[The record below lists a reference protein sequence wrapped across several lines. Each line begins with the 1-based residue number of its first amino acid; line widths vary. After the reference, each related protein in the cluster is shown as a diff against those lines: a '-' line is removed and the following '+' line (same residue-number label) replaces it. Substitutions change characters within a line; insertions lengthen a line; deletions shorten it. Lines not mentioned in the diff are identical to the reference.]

1 MKWKQG
7 WNGLLISGMLGAGGI
22 LMISGGTAAIPRTDY
37 SYAAETAAGTEEGS
51 ATSEPE
57 SETESEQRTENTGV
71 EETDQGLE
79 SNIES
84 ESETMQELSAVEEN
98 RRESE
103 ESTEGQF
110 PETELGETGSFETEA
125 PTTEPEAAE
134 EFKTEVS
141 EAETEES
148 EDNET
153 EAPTTESEA
162 AEEFETEVSEAE
174 TEESEDNETEAPT
187 TESETAEE
195 FKTEVSEAETEE
207 SEDNETEALATESET
222 AEEFETEVSEAEIE
236 ESEDNETEAP
246 ATESEAAEEF
256 ETEVSEAETEES
268 EDNKTEVPA
277 TESEAAE
284 EFETEVSEAETEES
298 EDNETEAPATESEA
312 TEEFETE
319 VSEAEPE
326 ETEETETEI
335 PEETEAETDPPQT
348 EPRQP
353 ETESQPLQVQRGREY
368 EIRGD
373 ENAWFRDDRDR
384 LWVRAG
390 SNVYVQ
396 ALGTMDY
403 GKGGSVSSV
412 QEDGT
417 LMFQLKQMEPNGQ
430 TARVSA
436 LQKENYYV
444 DAEAPAAVI
453 SGSGEEQNGVLYV
466 AQAANLQVAIEPDGK
481 SGLKKAAYC
490 IRSSVGRPGSK
501 AAGQQDIWKE
511 CTDGQQVAISEEG
524 VWKVYVR
531 TEDQVGNLKFSE
543 SAPICVDRTAPE
555 ITISGVSDQ
564 SANSGS
570 LPIQISCED
579 AYYRPGS
586 LKIQIHGSNGGKAP
600 ALKKSEESE
609 QGCLVEYFDFPKE
622 QSYDDTYTLTVEASD
637 LSGNRTQKT
646 AEFSVNRF
654 GSVFDLALDTKK
666 KLKQYYF
673 RHPTDIVFLETNI
686 DYVGASKIFCRE
698 NGEVR
703 QLIRGTDYEVTMTG
717 DASSWKQYQYRIPA
731 SSFQKEGI
739 YELLLSSEDRAN
751 NQSDTGMQGKRVT
764 FALDWTAPEC
774 LITGVKGGELCQTAV
789 QTVCF
794 WPQDNVG
801 VRTLKIYK
809 DSELYYQTDTV
820 NTSELP
826 VKIRL
831 SESEEWQTLQ
841 AKVCDFAG
849 NECWTPEL
857 AVYVNTKGAKT
868 VPYQKQRKSAQE
880 EEEQKQ
886 QSAILASGT
895 IRLHTALQ
903 LSAAG
908 MSGEQYVAKAGQIPD
923 EKKENGQKKG
933 EISAVTKLRQ
943 QERQRRGK
951 LFLVF
956 GGLLFL
962 STALVCILPVRKRKT

>member
-37 SYAAETAAGTEEGS
+37 SYAAETAAGTEEEG
-51 ATSEPE
+51 AVSE
-57 SETESEQRTENTGV
+57 
-71 EETDQGLE
+71 L
-79 SNIES
+79 

-98 RRESE
+98 RRETE
-103 ESTEGQF
+103 ENTEENTEGQWQ
-110 PETELGETGSFETEA
+110 ETALGENGRF
-125 PTTEPEAAE
+125 
-134 EFKTEVS
+134 
-141 EAETEES
+141 
-148 EDNET
+148 
-153 EAPTTESEA
+153 
-162 AEEFETEVSEAE
+162 
-174 TEESEDNETEAPT
+174 
-187 TESETAEE
+187 
-195 FKTEVSEAETEE
+195 
-207 SEDNETEALATESET
+207 
-222 AEEFETEVSEAEIE
+222 
-236 ESEDNETEAP
+236 ETEAP
-246 ATESEAAEEF
+246 ATESEV
-256 ETEVSEAETEES
+256 T
-268 EDNKTEVPA
+268 
-277 TESEAAE
+277 E

-298 EDNETEAPATESEA
+298 EDNETEAPATESETA
-312 TEEFETE
+312 EEFETE
-319 VSEAEPE
+319 VSETETEESEDNETEAPATESEAAEEFETEVSETEVPEETEIPE

-335 PEETEAETDPPQT
+335 SEAESDPPQT

-390 SNVYVQ
+390 SSVYVQ
-396 ALGTMDY
+396 ALGSMDY
-403 GKGGSVSSV
+403 GKGGSVSAV

-417 LMFQLKQMEPNGQ
+417 LMFQLKQMEPDGQ

-453 SGSGEEQNGVLYV
+453 SGNGEEQNGVLYA

-490 IRSSVGRPGSK
+490 IRSSAGRPGSK

-511 CTDGQQVAISEEG
+511 CTDGQQVSISEEG

-673 RHPTDIVFLETNI
+673 RRPTDIVFLETNI

-774 LITGVKGGELCQTAV
+774 LITGVKSGEICQAAA

-826 VKIRL
+826 VKVRL

-857 AVYVNTKGAKT
+857 AVYVNAKGAKT

-886 QSAILASGT
+886 QSVVMAPGT

-908 MSGEQYVAKAGQIPD
+908 MSGEQYVAKAGQILD
-923 EKKENGQKKG
+923 EKKENGQKK
-933 EISAVTKLRQ
+933 EEVSAVTKLWQ

>member
-37 SYAAETAAGTEEGS
+37 SYAAETAAGTEEGG
-51 ATSEPE
+51 ATSELE
-57 SETESEQRTENTGV
+57 SETESEQWTENTGM

-79 SNIES
+79 TNIEN

-103 ESTEGQF
+103 ESTEGQL
-110 PETELGETGSFETEA
+110 PETELGETGPFETEA
-125 PTTEPEAAE
+125 PTIESETAE
-134 EFKTEVS
+134 EFATEVF

-153 EAPTTESEA
+153 EAPATESEA
-162 AEEFETEVSEAE
+162 AEEFA
-174 TEESEDNETEAPT
+174 
-187 TESETAEE
+187 
-195 FKTEVSEAETEE
+195 TEVSEAETEE

-268 EDNKTEVPA
+268 EDNKTE
-277 TESEAAE
+277 
-284 EFETEVSEAETEES
+284 
-298 EDNETEAPATESEA
+298 APATESEA

-319 VSEAEPE
+319 VSESETEETEETETEITE

-335 PEETEAETDPPQT
+335 PEETEETETEIPEAETDPPQT
-348 EPRQP
+348 ETRQP
-353 ETESQPLQVQRGREY
+353 ETESQPLQIQRGREY

-396 ALGTMDY
+396 ALGNMDN

-453 SGSGEEQNGVLYV
+453 SGNGEEQNGVLYA

-490 IRSSVGRPGSK
+490 IRSSVGRLGSK

-511 CTDGQQVAISEEG
+511 CTDGQQVSISEEG

-609 QGCLVEYFDFPKE
+609 QGCLIEYFDFPKE

-774 LITGVKGGELCQTAV
+774 LITGVKGGEICQAAA

-868 VPYQKQRKSAQE
+868 VPYQKQRKSARE

-886 QSAILASGT
+886 QSAILAPGT
-895 IRLHTALQ
+895 ISLHTALQ

-908 MSGEQYVAKAGQIPD
+908 MSGEQCVAKAGQILD

-933 EISAVTKLRQ
+933 EISAVTKLQQ

>member
-37 SYAAETAAGTEEGS
+37 SYAAETAAGTEEGG

-98 RRESE
+98 RKESE
-103 ESTEGQF
+103 ESTEGQLQ
-110 PETELGETGSFETEA
+110 ETELGETGSFETEA

-134 EFKTEVS
+134 EFEAEVS
-141 EAETEES
+141 EVETEES

-174 TEESEDNETEAPT
+174 TEESEDNKTEAPT
-187 TESETAEE
+187 
-195 FKTEVSEAETEE
+195 
-207 SEDNETEALATESET
+207 
-222 AEEFETEVSEAEIE
+222 
-236 ESEDNETEAP
+236 
-246 ATESEAAEEF
+246 
-256 ETEVSEAETEES
+256 
-268 EDNKTEVPA
+268 
-277 TESEAAE
+277 
-284 EFETEVSEAETEES
+284 
-298 EDNETEAPATESEA
+298 TESEA

-319 VSEAEPE
+319 VSESETE

-335 PEETEAETDPPQT
+335 PEETEENETEIPKETETDPPQT

-417 LMFQLKQMEPNGQ
+417 LMFQLKQMETNGQ

-453 SGSGEEQNGVLYV
+453 SGSGEEQNGVLYA

-490 IRSSVGRPGSK
+490 IRSSVGRPSSK

-686 DYVGASKIFCRE
+686 DYVGVSKIFCRE

-717 DASSWKQYQYRIPA
+717 DASS
-731 SSFQKEGI
+731 
-739 YELLLSSEDRAN
+739 
-751 NQSDTGMQGKRVT
+751 
-764 FALDWTAPEC
+764 
-774 LITGVKGGELCQTAV
+774 
-789 QTVCF
+789 
-794 WPQDNVG
+794 
-801 VRTLKIYK
+801 
-809 DSELYYQTDTV
+809 
-820 NTSELP
+820 
-826 VKIRL
+826 
-831 SESEEWQTLQ
+831 
-841 AKVCDFAG
+841 
-849 NECWTPEL
+849 
-857 AVYVNTKGAKT
+857 
-868 VPYQKQRKSAQE
+868 
-880 EEEQKQ
+880 
-886 QSAILASGT
+886 
-895 IRLHTALQ
+895 
-903 LSAAG
+903 
-908 MSGEQYVAKAGQIPD
+908 
-923 EKKENGQKKG
+923 
-933 EISAVTKLRQ
+933 
-943 QERQRRGK
+943 
-951 LFLVF
+951 
-956 GGLLFL
+956 
-962 STALVCILPVRKRKT
+962 

>member
-1 MKWKQG
+1 
-7 WNGLLISGMLGAGGI
+7 MLGAGGI

-37 SYAAETAAGTEEGS
+37 SYAAETAAGTEEEG
-51 ATSEPE
+51 AASE
-57 SETESEQRTENTGV
+57 
-71 EETDQGLE
+71 L
-79 SNIES
+79 

-98 RRESE
+98 RRETE
-103 ESTEGQF
+103 ENTEGQWQ
-110 PETELGETGSFETEA
+110 ETALGENGRF
-125 PTTEPEAAE
+125 
-134 EFKTEVS
+134 
-141 EAETEES
+141 
-148 EDNET
+148 
-153 EAPTTESEA
+153 
-162 AEEFETEVSEAE
+162 
-174 TEESEDNETEAPT
+174 
-187 TESETAEE
+187 
-195 FKTEVSEAETEE
+195 
-207 SEDNETEALATESET
+207 
-222 AEEFETEVSEAEIE
+222 
-236 ESEDNETEAP
+236 ETEAP
-246 ATESEAAEEF
+246 ATESE
-256 ETEVSEAETEES
+256 ET
-268 EDNKTEVPA
+268 
-277 TESEAAE
+277 E

-298 EDNETEAPATESEA
+298 EDNETEAPATE
-312 TEEFETE
+312 TEETEGTETEVLEESEETETE
-319 VSEAEPE
+319 VSEETEETETEIPEETEGTEIEESEETEGTKTEVPE

-335 PEETEAETDPPQT
+335 PEETEETETEVPEETEETETEVPEETEETETEVPEKTEETETEIPEETEETETEVPEETEETETEISEAESDPPQT
-348 EPRQP
+348 ESRQP

-390 SNVYVQ
+390 SSVYVQ
-396 ALGTMDY
+396 ALGSMDY
-403 GKGGSVSSV
+403 GKGGSVSAV

-417 LMFQLKQMEPNGQ
+417 LMFQLKQMEPDGQ

-444 DAEAPAAVI
+444 DAEAPTAVI
-453 SGSGEEQNGVLYV
+453 SGNGEEQNGVLYA

-490 IRSSVGRPGSK
+490 IRSSAGRPGSK
-501 AAGQQDIWKE
+501 TVGQQDIWKE
-511 CTDGQQVAISEEG
+511 CTDGQQVSISEEG

-673 RHPTDIVFLETNI
+673 RRPTDIVFLETNI

-774 LITGVKGGELCQTAV
+774 LITGVKSGEICQAAA

-826 VKIRL
+826 VKVRL

-857 AVYVNTKGAKT
+857 AVYVNAKGAKT

-886 QSAILASGT
+886 QSVVMAPGT

-908 MSGEQYVAKAGQIPD
+908 MSGEQYVAKAGQILD
-923 EKKENGQKKG
+923 EKKENGQKK
-933 EISAVTKLRQ
+933 EEVSAVTKLWQ

>member
-37 SYAAETAAGTEEGS
+37 SYAAETAAGTEEGG

-57 SETESEQRTENTGV
+57 SETESEQWTENTGV
-71 EETDQGLE
+71 EETDRELE

-84 ESETMQELSAVEEN
+84 ESETMQDLSAVEEN

-103 ESTEGQF
+103 ESTEGQLQ
-110 PETELGETGSFETEA
+110 ETELGVNGRFEAEA
-125 PTTEPEAAE
+125 PTTEP
-134 EFKTEVS
+134 
-141 EAETEES
+141 
-148 EDNET
+148 
-153 EAPTTESEA
+153 EA

-207 SEDNETEALATESET
+207 N
-222 AEEFETEVSEAEIE
+222 
-236 ESEDNETEAP
+236 EDNETEAP

-268 EDNKTEVPA
+268 EDNKTE
-277 TESEAAE
+277 
-284 EFETEVSEAETEES
+284 
-298 EDNETEAPATESEA
+298 APTTESEA

-319 VSEAEPE
+319 VSESETE

-335 PEETEAETDPPQT
+335 PEETEETETEIPKETETDPPQT

-453 SGSGEEQNGVLYV
+453 SGSGEEQNGVLYA

-579 AYYRPGS
+579 AYYWPGS

-886 QSAILASGT
+886 QSAILAPGT

>member
-37 SYAAETAAGTEEGS
+37 SYAAETAAGTEEGG

-57 SETESEQRTENTGV
+57 SETESEQWTENTGV
-71 EETDQGLE
+71 EETDRELE

-84 ESETMQELSAVEEN
+84 ESETMQDLSAVEEN

-103 ESTEGQF
+103 ESTEGQLQ
-110 PETELGETGSFETEA
+110 ETELGVNGRFEAEA
-125 PTTEPEAAE
+125 PTTEP
-134 EFKTEVS
+134 
-141 EAETEES
+141 
-148 EDNET
+148 
-153 EAPTTESEA
+153 EA

-207 SEDNETEALATESET
+207 NEDNETEALATESET

-268 EDNKTEVPA
+268 EDNKTE
-277 TESEAAE
+277 
-284 EFETEVSEAETEES
+284 
-298 EDNETEAPATESEA
+298 APTTESEA

-319 VSEAEPE
+319 VSESETE

-335 PEETEAETDPPQT
+335 PEETEETETEIPKETETDPPQT

-390 SNVYVQ
+390 STVYVQ

-453 SGSGEEQNGVLYV
+453 SGSGEEQNGVLYA

-886 QSAILASGT
+886 QSAILAPGT

>member
-37 SYAAETAAGTEEGS
+37 SYAAETAAGTEEGG

-57 SETESEQRTENTGV
+57 SETESEQWTENTGV
-71 EETDQGLE
+71 EETDQELE

-103 ESTEGQF
+103 ESTEGQLQ
-110 PETELGETGSFETEA
+110 ETELGVNGRFEAEA

-134 EFKTEVS
+134 EFETEVS
-141 EAETEES
+141 EAETQES

-174 TEESEDNETEAPT
+174 TEESEDNKTEAPT
-187 TESETAEE
+187 
-195 FKTEVSEAETEE
+195 
-207 SEDNETEALATESET
+207 
-222 AEEFETEVSEAEIE
+222 
-236 ESEDNETEAP
+236 
-246 ATESEAAEEF
+246 
-256 ETEVSEAETEES
+256 
-268 EDNKTEVPA
+268 
-277 TESEAAE
+277 
-284 EFETEVSEAETEES
+284 
-298 EDNETEAPATESEA
+298 TESEA

-319 VSEAEPE
+319 VSESETE

-348 EPRQP
+348 ETRQP

-453 SGSGEEQNGVLYV
+453 SGSGEEQNGVLYA

-731 SSFQKEGI
+731 SSFQKEGV

-886 QSAILASGT
+886 QSAILAPGT

-933 EISAVTKLRQ
+933 EISAVTKLQQ

>member
-37 SYAAETAAGTEEGS
+37 SYAAETAAGTEEEG
-51 ATSEPE
+51 AASE
-57 SETESEQRTENTGV
+57 
-71 EETDQGLE
+71 L
-79 SNIES
+79 

-98 RRESE
+98 RRETE
-103 ESTEGQF
+103 ENTEGQLQ
-110 PETELGETGSFETEA
+110 EIALGENGRF
-125 PTTEPEAAE
+125 
-134 EFKTEVS
+134 
-141 EAETEES
+141 
-148 EDNET
+148 
-153 EAPTTESEA
+153 
-162 AEEFETEVSEAE
+162 
-174 TEESEDNETEAPT
+174 
-187 TESETAEE
+187 
-195 FKTEVSEAETEE
+195 
-207 SEDNETEALATESET
+207 
-222 AEEFETEVSEAEIE
+222 
-236 ESEDNETEAP
+236 ETEAP
-246 ATESEAAEEF
+246 ATESEV
-256 ETEVSEAETEES
+256 T
-268 EDNKTEVPA
+268 
-277 TESEAAE
+277 E

-312 TEEFETE
+312 AEEFETE
-319 VSEAEPE
+319 VSETEVPEETEGTEIEESEETEETETEVSE

-335 PEETEAETDPPQT
+335 PEETEITETEISEAESDPPQT

-390 SNVYVQ
+390 SSVYVQ
-396 ALGTMDY
+396 ALGSMDY
-403 GKGGSVSSV
+403 GKGGSVSAV

-417 LMFQLKQMEPNGQ
+417 LMFQLKQMEPDGQ

-453 SGSGEEQNGVLYV
+453 SGNGEEQNGVLYA

-490 IRSSVGRPGSK
+490 IRSSAGRPGSK

-511 CTDGQQVAISEEG
+511 CTDGQQVSISEEG

-673 RHPTDIVFLETNI
+673 RRPTDIVFLETNI

-774 LITGVKGGELCQTAV
+774 LITGVKSGEICQAAA

-826 VKIRL
+826 VKVRL

-857 AVYVNTKGAKT
+857 AVYVNAKGAKT

-886 QSAILASGT
+886 QSVVMAPGT

-908 MSGEQYVAKAGQIPD
+908 MSGEQYVAKAGQILD
-923 EKKENGQKKG
+923 EKKENGQKK
-933 EISAVTKLRQ
+933 EEVSAVTKLWQ

>member
-1 MKWKQG
+1 
-7 WNGLLISGMLGAGGI
+7 MLGAGGI

-37 SYAAETAAGTEEGS
+37 SYAAETAAGTEEEG
-51 ATSEPE
+51 AASE
-57 SETESEQRTENTGV
+57 
-71 EETDQGLE
+71 L
-79 SNIES
+79 

-98 RRESE
+98 RRETE
-103 ESTEGQF
+103 ENTEENTEGQWQ
-110 PETELGETGSFETEA
+110 ETALGENGRF
-125 PTTEPEAAE
+125 
-134 EFKTEVS
+134 
-141 EAETEES
+141 
-148 EDNET
+148 
-153 EAPTTESEA
+153 
-162 AEEFETEVSEAE
+162 
-174 TEESEDNETEAPT
+174 
-187 TESETAEE
+187 
-195 FKTEVSEAETEE
+195 
-207 SEDNETEALATESET
+207 
-222 AEEFETEVSEAEIE
+222 
-236 ESEDNETEAP
+236 ETEAP
-246 ATESEAAEEF
+246 ATESEV
-256 ETEVSEAETEES
+256 T
-268 EDNKTEVPA
+268 
-277 TESEAAE
+277 E

-298 EDNETEAPATESEA
+298 EDNETEAPATE
-312 TEEFETE
+312 TEETEGTETEVLEESEETETE
-319 VSEAEPE
+319 VSE

-335 PEETEAETDPPQT
+335 PEETEGTEIEESEETEGTKTEVPEETEETEAEIPEETEETETEISEAESDPPQT

-353 ETESQPLQVQRGREY
+353 ETEFQPLQVQRGREY

-390 SNVYVQ
+390 SSVYVQ
-396 ALGTMDY
+396 ALGSMDY
-403 GKGGSVSSV
+403 GKGGSVSAV

-417 LMFQLKQMEPNGQ
+417 LMFQLKQMEPDGQ

-444 DAEAPAAVI
+444 DAEAPTAVI
-453 SGSGEEQNGVLYV
+453 SGNGEEQNGVLYA

-490 IRSSVGRPGSK
+490 IRSSAGRPGSK
-501 AAGQQDIWKE
+501 TVGQQDIWKE
-511 CTDGQQVAISEEG
+511 CTDGQQVSISEEG

-673 RHPTDIVFLETNI
+673 RRPTDIVFLETNI

-774 LITGVKGGELCQTAV
+774 LITGVKSGEICQAAA

-826 VKIRL
+826 VKVRL

-857 AVYVNTKGAKT
+857 AVYVNAKGAKT

-886 QSAILASGT
+886 QSVVLTPGT

-908 MSGEQYVAKAGQIPD
+908 MSGEQYVAKAGQILD
-923 EKKENGQKKG
+923 EKKENGQKK
-933 EISAVTKLRQ
+933 EEVSAVTKLWQ

>member
-37 SYAAETAAGTEEGS
+37 SYAAETAAGTEEGG
-51 ATSEPE
+51 ATSELE
-57 SETESEQRTENTGV
+57 SETESEQWTENTGM

-79 SNIES
+79 TNIEN

-103 ESTEGQF
+103 ESTEGQL
-110 PETELGETGSFETEA
+110 PETELGETGQTGPFETEA
-125 PTTEPEAAE
+125 PTI
-134 EFKTEVS
+134 
-141 EAETEES
+141 
-148 EDNET
+148 
-153 EAPTTESEA
+153 
-162 AEEFETEVSEAE
+162 
-174 TEESEDNETEAPT
+174 
-187 TESETAEE
+187 ESETAEE
-195 FKTEVSEAETEE
+195 FATEVFEAET
-207 SEDNETEALATESET
+207 
-222 AEEFETEVSEAEIE
+222 E

-256 ETEVSEAETEES
+256 ATEVSEAEI
-268 EDNKTEVPA
+268 
-277 TESEAAE
+277 
-284 EFETEVSEAETEES
+284 EES

-319 VSEAEPE
+319 VSEAETEESEDNKTEAPATE
-326 ETEETETEI
+326 SEAAEEFETEVSESETEETEETETEITKETEETETEI

-396 ALGTMDY
+396 ALGTMDN

-453 SGSGEEQNGVLYV
+453 SGNGEEQNGVLYA

-490 IRSSVGRPGSK
+490 IRSSADRPGSK

-511 CTDGQQVAISEEG
+511 CTDGQQVSISEEG

-886 QSAILASGT
+886 QSAILAPGT

-908 MSGEQYVAKAGQIPD
+908 MSGEQYVAKAGQIQD

>member
-37 SYAAETAAGTEEGS
+37 SYAAETAAGTEEGG

-57 SETESEQRTENTGV
+57 SETESEQWTENTGV
-71 EETDQGLE
+71 EETDQELE

-103 ESTEGQF
+103 ESTEGQLQ
-110 PETELGETGSFETEA
+110 ETELGVNGRFEAEA

-134 EFKTEVS
+134 EFETEVS

-174 TEESEDNETEAPT
+174 TEESEDNKTEAPT
-187 TESETAEE
+187 
-195 FKTEVSEAETEE
+195 
-207 SEDNETEALATESET
+207 
-222 AEEFETEVSEAEIE
+222 
-236 ESEDNETEAP
+236 
-246 ATESEAAEEF
+246 
-256 ETEVSEAETEES
+256 
-268 EDNKTEVPA
+268 
-277 TESEAAE
+277 
-284 EFETEVSEAETEES
+284 
-298 EDNETEAPATESEA
+298 TESEA

-319 VSEAEPE
+319 VSESETE

-348 EPRQP
+348 ETRQP

-453 SGSGEEQNGVLYV
+453 SGSGEEQNGVLYA

-731 SSFQKEGI
+731 SSFQKEGV

-886 QSAILASGT
+886 QSAILAPGT

-933 EISAVTKLRQ
+933 EISAVTKLQQ

>member
-37 SYAAETAAGTEEGS
+37 SYAAETAAGTEEGG

-57 SETESEQRTENTGV
+57 SETESEQWTENTGV
-71 EETDQGLE
+71 EETDQELE

-103 ESTEGQF
+103 ESTEGQLQ
-110 PETELGETGSFETEA
+110 ETELGVNGRFEAEA
-125 PTTEPEAAE
+125 PTIEPEAAE
-134 EFKTEVS
+134 EFETEVS

-174 TEESEDNETEAPT
+174 TEESEDNETEVPT
-187 TESETAEE
+187 
-195 FKTEVSEAETEE
+195 
-207 SEDNETEALATESET
+207 TESET

-268 EDNKTEVPA
+268 EDNKTE
-277 TESEAAE
+277 
-284 EFETEVSEAETEES
+284 
-298 EDNETEAPATESEA
+298 APTTESEA

-319 VSEAEPE
+319 VSESETE

-348 EPRQP
+348 ETRQP

-453 SGSGEEQNGVLYV
+453 SGSGEEQNGVLYA

-490 IRSSVGRPGSK
+490 ILSSVGRPGSK

-731 SSFQKEGI
+731 SSFQKEGV

-886 QSAILASGT
+886 QSAILAPGT

-933 EISAVTKLRQ
+933 EISAVTKLQQ

>member
-37 SYAAETAAGTEEGS
+37 SYAAETAAGTEEGG

-57 SETESEQRTENTGV
+57 SETESEQWTENTGV
-71 EETDQGLE
+71 EETDRELE

-84 ESETMQELSAVEEN
+84 ESETMQDLSAVEEN

-103 ESTEGQF
+103 ESTEGQLQ
-110 PETELGETGSFETEA
+110 ETELGVNGRFEAEA
-125 PTTEPEAAE
+125 PTTEP
-134 EFKTEVS
+134 
-141 EAETEES
+141 
-148 EDNET
+148 
-153 EAPTTESEA
+153 EA

-207 SEDNETEALATESET
+207 N
-222 AEEFETEVSEAEIE
+222 
-236 ESEDNETEAP
+236 EDNETEAP

-268 EDNKTEVPA
+268 EDNKTE
-277 TESEAAE
+277 
-284 EFETEVSEAETEES
+284 
-298 EDNETEAPATESEA
+298 APTTESEA

-319 VSEAEPE
+319 VSESETE

-335 PEETEAETDPPQT
+335 PKETETDPPQT

-453 SGSGEEQNGVLYV
+453 SGSGEEQNGVLYA

-511 CTDGQQVAISEEG
+511 CSDGQQVAISEEG

-579 AYYRPGS
+579 AYYWPGS

-886 QSAILASGT
+886 QSAILAPGT

>member
-37 SYAAETAAGTEEGS
+37 SYAAETAAGTEEGG

-57 SETESEQRTENTGV
+57 SETESEKESETGSEQRTENTGV
-71 EETDQGLE
+71 KETDQGLE
-79 SNIES
+79 TNIES

-125 PTTEPEAAE
+125 PTTESEATE
-134 EFKTEVS
+134 EFETEVS

-153 EAPTTESEA
+153 EAPKV
-162 AEEFETEVSEAE
+162 AEETETEIPEVAEKFETEVSEAE

-236 ESEDNETEAP
+236 ESEDNE
-246 ATESEAAEEF
+246 
-256 ETEVSEAETEES
+256 
-268 EDNKTEVPA
+268 TEVPA

-417 LMFQLKQMEPNGQ
+417 LMFQLKQMETNGQ

-453 SGSGEEQNGVLYV
+453 SGSGEEQNGVLYA

-686 DYVGASKIFCRE
+686 DYVGVSKIFCRE

-703 QLIRGTDYEVTMTG
+703 QLIRGADYEVTMTG

-886 QSAILASGT
+886 QSAILAPGT

-951 LFLVF
+951 QFLVF

>member
-37 SYAAETAAGTEEGS
+37 SYAAETAAGTEEEG
-51 ATSEPE
+51 AASE
-57 SETESEQRTENTGV
+57 
-71 EETDQGLE
+71 L
-79 SNIES
+79 

-98 RRESE
+98 RRETE
-103 ESTEGQF
+103 ENTEENTEGQWQ
-110 PETELGETGSFETEA
+110 ETALGENGRF
-125 PTTEPEAAE
+125 
-134 EFKTEVS
+134 
-141 EAETEES
+141 
-148 EDNET
+148 
-153 EAPTTESEA
+153 
-162 AEEFETEVSEAE
+162 
-174 TEESEDNETEAPT
+174 
-187 TESETAEE
+187 
-195 FKTEVSEAETEE
+195 
-207 SEDNETEALATESET
+207 
-222 AEEFETEVSEAEIE
+222 
-236 ESEDNETEAP
+236 ETEAP
-246 ATESEAAEEF
+246 ATESEV
-256 ETEVSEAETEES
+256 T
-268 EDNKTEVPA
+268 
-277 TESEAAE
+277 E

-312 TEEFETE
+312 AEEFETE
-319 VSEAEPE
+319 VSEVETEESEDNETEAPATETEVTEEFETEASEAETEESEDNETEAPATESEAAEEFETEVSETEVPEETEIPEETEETETEVPE

-335 PEETEAETDPPQT
+335 SEAESDPPQT

-390 SNVYVQ
+390 SSVYVQ
-396 ALGTMDY
+396 ALGSMDY
-403 GKGGSVSSV
+403 GKGGSVSAV

-417 LMFQLKQMEPNGQ
+417 LMFQLKQMEPDGQ

-444 DAEAPAAVI
+444 DAEAPTAVI
-453 SGSGEEQNGVLYV
+453 SGNGEEQNGVLYA

-490 IRSSVGRPGSK
+490 IRSSAGRPGSK
-501 AAGQQDIWKE
+501 TVGQQDIWKE
-511 CTDGQQVAISEEG
+511 CTDGQQVSISEEG

-673 RHPTDIVFLETNI
+673 RRPTDIVFLETNI

-774 LITGVKGGELCQTAV
+774 LITGVKSGEICQAAA

-826 VKIRL
+826 VKVRL

-857 AVYVNTKGAKT
+857 AVYVNAKGAKT

-886 QSAILASGT
+886 QSVVMAPGT

-908 MSGEQYVAKAGQIPD
+908 MSGEQYVAKAGQILD
-923 EKKENGQKKG
+923 EKKENGQKK
-933 EISAVTKLRQ
+933 EEVSAVTKLWQ

>member
-37 SYAAETAAGTEEGS
+37 SYAAETAAGTEEGG

-57 SETESEQRTENTGV
+57 SETESEQWTENTGV
-71 EETDQGLE
+71 EETDRELE

-84 ESETMQELSAVEEN
+84 ESETMQDLSAVEEN

-103 ESTEGQF
+103 ESTEGQLQ
-110 PETELGETGSFETEA
+110 ETELGVNGRFETEA

-153 EAPTTESEA
+153 EA
-162 AEEFETEVSEAE
+162 
-174 TEESEDNETEAPT
+174 
-187 TESETAEE
+187 
-195 FKTEVSEAETEE
+195 
-207 SEDNETEALATESET
+207 
-222 AEEFETEVSEAEIE
+222 
-236 ESEDNETEAP
+236 
-246 ATESEAAEEF
+246 
-256 ETEVSEAETEES
+256 
-268 EDNKTEVPA
+268 PA

-453 SGSGEEQNGVLYV
+453 SGSGEEQNGVLYA

-886 QSAILASGT
+886 QSAILAPGT

-923 EKKENGQKKG
+923 EKKENGQKEG

>member
-37 SYAAETAAGTEEGS
+37 SYAAETAAGTEEEGAAS
-51 ATSEPE
+51 K
-57 SETESEQRTENTGV
+57 
-71 EETDQGLE
+71 L
-79 SNIES
+79 

-98 RRESE
+98 RRETE
-103 ESTEGQF
+103 ENTEGQLQ
-110 PETELGETGSFETEA
+110 EIALGENGRFETEA
-125 PTTEPEAAE
+125 PA
-134 EFKTEVS
+134 
-141 EAETEES
+141 
-148 EDNET
+148 
-153 EAPTTESEA
+153 TESEVT
-162 AEEFETEVSEAE
+162 EEFETEVSEAE
-174 TEESEDNETEAPT
+174 TEESEDNETE
-187 TESETAEE
+187 
-195 FKTEVSEAETEE
+195 
-207 SEDNETEALATESET
+207 
-222 AEEFETEVSEAEIE
+222 
-236 ESEDNETEAP
+236 
-246 ATESEAAEEF
+246 
-256 ETEVSEAETEES
+256 
-268 EDNKTEVPA
+268 VPA
-277 TESEAAE
+277 TEAEVTE

-298 EDNETEAPATESEA
+298 EDNETEAPATESEV

-319 VSEAEPE
+319 VSETEVPEETEIPE

-335 PEETEAETDPPQT
+335 SEAESDPPQT

-390 SNVYVQ
+390 SSVYVQ
-396 ALGTMDY
+396 ALGSMDY
-403 GKGGSVSSV
+403 GKGGSVSAV

-417 LMFQLKQMEPNGQ
+417 LMFQLKQMEPDGQ

-444 DAEAPAAVI
+444 DAEAPTAVI
-453 SGSGEEQNGVLYV
+453 SGNGEEQNGVLYA

-490 IRSSVGRPGSK
+490 IRSSAGRPGSK
-501 AAGQQDIWKE
+501 TVGQQDIWKE
-511 CTDGQQVAISEEG
+511 CTDGQQVSISEEG

-673 RHPTDIVFLETNI
+673 RRPTDIVFLETNI

-774 LITGVKGGELCQTAV
+774 LITGVKSGEICQAAA

-826 VKIRL
+826 VKVRL

-857 AVYVNTKGAKT
+857 AVYVNAKGAKT

-886 QSAILASGT
+886 QSVVMAPGT

-908 MSGEQYVAKAGQIPD
+908 MSGEQYVAKAGQILD
-923 EKKENGQKKG
+923 EKKENGQKK
-933 EISAVTKLRQ
+933 EEVSAVTKLWQ

>member
-57 SETESEQRTENTGV
+57 SETESEQWTENTGV
-71 EETDQGLE
+71 EETDRELE

-84 ESETMQELSAVEEN
+84 ESETMQDLSAVEEN

-103 ESTEGQF
+103 ESTEGQLQ
-110 PETELGETGSFETEA
+110 ETELGVNGRFETEA

-153 EAPTTESEA
+153 EAP
-162 AEEFETEVSEAE
+162 EVA
-174 TEESEDNETEAPT
+174 
-187 TESETAEE
+187 
-195 FKTEVSEAETEE
+195 
-207 SEDNETEALATESET
+207 
-222 AEEFETEVSEAEIE
+222 
-236 ESEDNETEAP
+236 
-246 ATESEAAEEF
+246 
-256 ETEVSEAETEES
+256 
-268 EDNKTEVPA
+268 
-277 TESEAAE
+277 
-284 EFETEVSEAETEES
+284 
-298 EDNETEAPATESEA
+298 
-312 TEEFETE
+312 
-319 VSEAEPE
+319 
-326 ETEETETEI
+326 EETETEI

-430 TARVSA
+430 TARVST

-868 VPYQKQRKSAQE
+868 VPYQKQRRSAQE

-886 QSAILASGT
+886 QSAILAPGT

>member
-1 MKWKQG
+1 
-7 WNGLLISGMLGAGGI
+7 MLGAGGI

-37 SYAAETAAGTEEGS
+37 SYAAETAAGTEEGG

-57 SETESEQRTENTGV
+57 SETESEQWTENTGV
-71 EETDQGLE
+71 EETDRELE

-84 ESETMQELSAVEEN
+84 ESETMQDLSAVEEN

-103 ESTEGQF
+103 ESTEGQLQ
-110 PETELGETGSFETEA
+110 ETELGVNGRFEAEA
-125 PTTEPEAAE
+125 PTTEP
-134 EFKTEVS
+134 
-141 EAETEES
+141 
-148 EDNET
+148 
-153 EAPTTESEA
+153 EA

-207 SEDNETEALATESET
+207 NEDNETEALATESET

-268 EDNKTEVPA
+268 EDNKTE
-277 TESEAAE
+277 
-284 EFETEVSEAETEES
+284 
-298 EDNETEAPATESEA
+298 APTTESEA

-319 VSEAEPE
+319 VSESETE

-335 PEETEAETDPPQT
+335 PEETEETETEIPKETETDPPQT

-390 SNVYVQ
+390 STVYVQ

-453 SGSGEEQNGVLYV
+453 SGSGEEQNGVLYA

-886 QSAILASGT
+886 QSAILAPGT

>member
-22 LMISGGTAAIPRTDY
+22 LMISGGTAAIPGTDY

-71 EETDQGLE
+71 KETDQGLE
-79 SNIES
+79 TNIES

-110 PETELGETGSFETEA
+110 PETELGENGRFEEEA

-134 EFKTEVS
+134 EFEAEVS
-141 EAETEES
+141 EVETEES

-174 TEESEDNETEAPT
+174 TEE
-187 TESETAEE
+187 
-195 FKTEVSEAETEE
+195 
-207 SEDNETEALATESET
+207 
-222 AEEFETEVSEAEIE
+222 
-236 ESEDNETEAP
+236 
-246 ATESEAAEEF
+246 
-256 ETEVSEAETEES
+256 
-268 EDNKTEVPA
+268 
-277 TESEAAE
+277 
-284 EFETEVSEAETEES
+284 
-298 EDNETEAPATESEA
+298 
-312 TEEFETE
+312 
-319 VSEAEPE
+319 
-326 ETEETETEI
+326 TEETETEI
-335 PEETEAETDPPQT
+335 PEETEENETEIPKETETDPPQT

-417 LMFQLKQMEPNGQ
+417 LMFQLKQMETNGQ

-453 SGSGEEQNGVLYV
+453 SGSGEEQNGVLYA

-490 IRSSVGRPGSK
+490 IRSSVGRPSSK

-622 QSYDDTYTLTVEASD
+622 QSYDDTYTLTVEVSD

-686 DYVGASKIFCRE
+686 DYVGVSKIFCRE

-886 QSAILASGT
+886 QSAILAPGT

>member
-37 SYAAETAAGTEEGS
+37 SYAAETAAGTEEGG
-51 ATSEPE
+51 ATSEPESEPE
-57 SETESEQRTENTGV
+57 SETESEKESETGSEQRTENTGV
-71 EETDQGLE
+71 KETDQGLE
-79 SNIES
+79 TNIES
-84 ESETMQELSAVEEN
+84 ESETMQDLSAVEEN

-110 PETELGETGSFETEA
+110 PETELGENGRFEAEA
-125 PTTEPEAAE
+125 PTTEP
-134 EFKTEVS
+134 
-141 EAETEES
+141 
-148 EDNET
+148 
-153 EAPTTESEA
+153 EA

-174 TEESEDNETEAPT
+174 TEESEDNETEAPKVAEG
-187 TESETAEE
+187 TETEIPEVAEGSEPEIPEAAEE
-195 FKTEVSEAETEE
+195 FETEVSEAETEE

-268 EDNKTEVPA
+268 EDNKTE
-277 TESEAAE
+277 
-284 EFETEVSEAETEES
+284 
-298 EDNETEAPATESEA
+298 APTTESEA

-319 VSEAEPE
+319 VSESETE

-335 PEETEAETDPPQT
+335 PEETEETETEIPKETETDPPQT

-390 SNVYVQ
+390 STVYVQ

-453 SGSGEEQNGVLYV
+453 SGSGEEQNGVLYA

-886 QSAILASGT
+886 QSAILAPGT

>member
-37 SYAAETAAGTEEGS
+37 SYAAETAAGTEEGG

-57 SETESEQRTENTGV
+57 SETESEQWTENTGV

-84 ESETMQELSAVEEN
+84 ESETMQDLSAVEEN

-103 ESTEGQF
+103 ESTEGQLQ
-110 PETELGETGSFETEA
+110 ETELGVNGRFETEA
-125 PTTEPEAAE
+125 PT
-134 EFKTEVS
+134 
-141 EAETEES
+141 
-148 EDNET
+148 
-153 EAPTTESEA
+153 
-162 AEEFETEVSEAE
+162 
-174 TEESEDNETEAPT
+174 
-187 TESETAEE
+187 
-195 FKTEVSEAETEE
+195 
-207 SEDNETEALATESET
+207 TESET

-268 EDNKTEVPA
+268 EDNKTE
-277 TESEAAE
+277 
-284 EFETEVSEAETEES
+284 
-298 EDNETEAPATESEA
+298 APTTESEA

-319 VSEAEPE
+319 VSESETEETEETETEIPE

-654 GSVFDLALDTKK
+654 GSVFDLASDTKK

-880 EEEQKQ
+880 EEEEEP
-886 QSAILASGT
+886 SDWLGSLASWLFCTPG
-895 IRLHTALQ
+895 A
-903 LSAAG
+903 
-908 MSGEQYVAKAGQIPD
+908 
-923 EKKENGQKKG
+923 
-933 EISAVTKLRQ
+933 
-943 QERQRRGK
+943 RR
-951 LFLVF
+951 V
-956 GGLLFL
+956 
-962 STALVCILPVRKRKT
+962 

>member
-37 SYAAETAAGTEEGS
+37 SYAAETAAGTEEGG

-57 SETESEQRTENTGV
+57 SETESEQWTENTGV
-71 EETDQGLE
+71 EETDRELE

-84 ESETMQELSAVEEN
+84 ESETMQDLSTVEEN

-103 ESTEGQF
+103 ESTEGQLQ
-110 PETELGETGSFETEA
+110 ETELGVNGRFETEA

-153 EAPTTESEA
+153 EAPEVAEETETEIPEV

-174 TEESEDNETEAPT
+174 TEESKDNETEAPT

-236 ESEDNETEAP
+236 ESEDNE
-246 ATESEAAEEF
+246 
-256 ETEVSEAETEES
+256 
-268 EDNKTEVPA
+268 TEVPA

-453 SGSGEEQNGVLYV
+453 SGSGEEQNGVLYA

-886 QSAILASGT
+886 QSAILAPGT

-962 STALVCILPVRKRKT
+962 STALVWILPVRKRKT

>member
-37 SYAAETAAGTEEGS
+37 SYAAETAAGTEEGG

-98 RRESE
+98 RKESE

-125 PTTEPEAAE
+125 PTTESEAAE
-134 EFKTEVS
+134 EFEAEVS
-141 EAETEES
+141 EVETEES

-153 EAPTTESEA
+153 EAPEVAEETETEIPEV

-174 TEESEDNETEAPT
+174 TEESKDNETEAPT

-236 ESEDNETEAP
+236 ESEDNE
-246 ATESEAAEEF
+246 
-256 ETEVSEAETEES
+256 
-268 EDNKTEVPA
+268 TEVPA

-868 VPYQKQRKSAQE
+868 VPYQKQRRSAQE

-886 QSAILASGT
+886 QSAILAPGT

>member
-7 WNGLLISGMLGAGGI
+7 WNGLLISGMLGAGGV

-37 SYAAETAAGTEEGS
+37 SYAAETAAGTEEEG
-51 ATSEPE
+51 AA
-57 SETESEQRTENTGV
+57 
-71 EETDQGLE
+71 LE
-79 SNIES
+79 L

-98 RRESE
+98 RRETE
-103 ESTEGQF
+103 ENTEGQLQ
-110 PETELGETGSFETEA
+110 ETALGENGRFETEA
-125 PTTEPEAAE
+125 PA
-134 EFKTEVS
+134 
-141 EAETEES
+141 
-148 EDNET
+148 
-153 EAPTTESEA
+153 TESEA
-162 AEEFETEVSEAE
+162 AEEFATEVSEAE
-174 TEESEDNETEAPT
+174 T
-187 TESETAEE
+187 
-195 FKTEVSEAETEE
+195 
-207 SEDNETEALATESET
+207 
-222 AEEFETEVSEAEIE
+222 E

-256 ETEVSEAETEES
+256 ETEVSE
-268 EDNKTEVPA
+268 V
-277 TESEAAE
+277 
-284 EFETEVSEAETEES
+284 ETEES
-298 EDNETEAPATESEA
+298 EDNETEAPATESEV

-319 VSEAEPE
+319 VSEAETEESEDDETEAPATESEAAEEFETEVSETEVPEETEIPE

-335 PEETEAETDPPQT
+335 SEAESDPPQT

-390 SNVYVQ
+390 SSVYVQ
-396 ALGTMDY
+396 ALGSMNY
-403 GKGGSVSSV
+403 GKGGSVSAV

-417 LMFQLKQMEPNGQ
+417 LMFQLKQMEPDGQ

-444 DAEAPAAVI
+444 DAEAPTAVI
-453 SGSGEEQNGVLYV
+453 SGNGEEQNGVLYA

-490 IRSSVGRPGSK
+490 IRSSAGRPGSK

-511 CTDGQQVAISEEG
+511 CTDGQQVSISEEG

-673 RHPTDIVFLETNI
+673 RRPTDIVFLETNI

-774 LITGVKGGELCQTAV
+774 LITGVKSGEICQAAA

-826 VKIRL
+826 VKVRL

-857 AVYVNTKGAKT
+857 AVYVNAKGAKT

-886 QSAILASGT
+886 QSVVMAPGT

-908 MSGEQYVAKAGQIPD
+908 MSGEQYVAKAGQILD
-923 EKKENGQKKG
+923 EKKENGQKK
-933 EISAVTKLRQ
+933 EEVSAVTKLWQ

>member
-37 SYAAETAAGTEEGS
+37 SYAAETAAGTEEEG
-51 ATSEPE
+51 AASE
-57 SETESEQRTENTGV
+57 
-71 EETDQGLE
+71 L
-79 SNIES
+79 

-98 RRESE
+98 RRETE
-103 ESTEGQF
+103 ENTEENTEGQWQ
-110 PETELGETGSFETEA
+110 ETALGENGRFETEA
-125 PTTEPEAAE
+125 PA
-134 EFKTEVS
+134 
-141 EAETEES
+141 
-148 EDNET
+148 
-153 EAPTTESEA
+153 TESEA
-162 AEEFETEVSEAE
+162 AEELETEVSEVE
-174 TEESEDNETEAPT
+174 T
-187 TESETAEE
+187 
-195 FKTEVSEAETEE
+195 
-207 SEDNETEALATESET
+207 
-222 AEEFETEVSEAEIE
+222 E

-246 ATESEAAEEF
+246 ATESEV
-256 ETEVSEAETEES
+256 T
-268 EDNKTEVPA
+268 
-277 TESEAAE
+277 E

-312 TEEFETE
+312 AEEFETEVSETETEESEDNETEAPTTESEATEEFETE
-319 VSEAEPE
+319 VSEAETEESEDNETEAPATESEAAEEFETEVSETEVPEETEIPE

-335 PEETEAETDPPQT
+335 SEAESDPPQT

-390 SNVYVQ
+390 SSVYVQ
-396 ALGTMDY
+396 ALGSMNY
-403 GKGGSVSSV
+403 GKGGSVSAV

-417 LMFQLKQMEPNGQ
+417 LMFQLKQMEPDGQ

-444 DAEAPAAVI
+444 DAEAPTAVI
-453 SGSGEEQNGVLYV
+453 SGNGEEQNGVLYA

-490 IRSSVGRPGSK
+490 IRSSAGRPGSK
-501 AAGQQDIWKE
+501 TVGQQDIWKE
-511 CTDGQQVAISEEG
+511 CTDGQQVSISEEG

-654 GSVFDLALDTKK
+654 GSVFDLDLDTKK

-673 RHPTDIVFLETNI
+673 RRPTDIVFLETNI

-774 LITGVKGGELCQTAV
+774 LITGVKSGEICQAAA

-826 VKIRL
+826 VKVRL

-857 AVYVNTKGAKT
+857 AVYVNAKGAKT

-886 QSAILASGT
+886 QSVVMAPGT

-908 MSGEQYVAKAGQIPD
+908 MSGEQYVAKAGQILD
-923 EKKENGQKKG
+923 EKKENGQKK
-933 EISAVTKLRQ
+933 EEVSAVTKLWQ

>member
-37 SYAAETAAGTEEGS
+37 SYAAETAAGTEEGG

-57 SETESEQRTENTGV
+57 SETESEQWTENTGV
-71 EETDQGLE
+71 EETDRELE

-84 ESETMQELSAVEEN
+84 ESETMQDLSAVEEN

-103 ESTEGQF
+103 ESTEGQLQ
-110 PETELGETGSFETEA
+110 ETELGVNGRFEAEA
-125 PTTEPEAAE
+125 PTTEP
-134 EFKTEVS
+134 
-141 EAETEES
+141 
-148 EDNET
+148 
-153 EAPTTESEA
+153 EA

-268 EDNKTEVPA
+268 EDNKTE
-277 TESEAAE
+277 
-284 EFETEVSEAETEES
+284 
-298 EDNETEAPATESEA
+298 APTTESEA

-319 VSEAEPE
+319 VSESETE

-335 PEETEAETDPPQT
+335 PKETETDPPQT

-453 SGSGEEQNGVLYV
+453 SGSGEEQNGVLYA

-886 QSAILASGT
+886 QSAILAPGT

-933 EISAVTKLRQ
+933 EISAVTKIRQ

>member
-153 EAPTTESEA
+153 EA
-162 AEEFETEVSEAE
+162 
-174 TEESEDNETEAPT
+174 
-187 TESETAEE
+187 
-195 FKTEVSEAETEE
+195 
-207 SEDNETEALATESET
+207 LATESET

-268 EDNKTEVPA
+268 EDNKTE
-277 TESEAAE
+277 
-284 EFETEVSEAETEES
+284 
-298 EDNETEAPATESEA
+298 APTTESEA

-319 VSEAEPE
+319 VSESETE

-335 PEETEAETDPPQT
+335 PEETEETETEIPKETETDPPQT

-390 SNVYVQ
+390 STVYVQ

-453 SGSGEEQNGVLYV
+453 SGSGEEQNGVLYA

-886 QSAILASGT
+886 QSAILAPGT

-923 EKKENGQKKG
+923 EKKENGQKEG

>member
-37 SYAAETAAGTEEGS
+37 SYAAETAAGTEEGG

-57 SETESEQRTENTGV
+57 SETESEQWTENTGV
-71 EETDQGLE
+71 EETDRELE

-84 ESETMQELSAVEEN
+84 ESETMQDLSAVEEN

-103 ESTEGQF
+103 ESTEGQLQ
-110 PETELGETGSFETEA
+110 ETELGVNGRFEAEA
-125 PTTEPEAAE
+125 PTTEP
-134 EFKTEVS
+134 
-141 EAETEES
+141 
-148 EDNET
+148 
-153 EAPTTESEA
+153 EA

-207 SEDNETEALATESET
+207 NEDNETEALATESET

-268 EDNKTEVPA
+268 EDNKTE
-277 TESEAAE
+277 
-284 EFETEVSEAETEES
+284 
-298 EDNETEAPATESEA
+298 APTTESEA

-319 VSEAEPE
+319 VSESETE

-335 PEETEAETDPPQT
+335 PEETEETETEIPKETETDPPQT

-390 SNVYVQ
+390 STVYVQ

-453 SGSGEEQNGVLYV
+453 SGSGEEQNGVLYA

-886 QSAILASGT
+886 QSAILAPGT

-908 MSGEQYVAKAGQIPD
+908 MSGSSML
-923 EKKENGQKKG
+923 QKQDR
-933 EISAVTKLRQ
+933 SRM
-943 QERQRRGK
+943 RR
-951 LFLVF
+951 
-956 GGLLFL
+956 
-962 STALVCILPVRKRKT
+962 RKTDKKREKYLP

>member
-37 SYAAETAAGTEEGS
+37 SYAAETAAGTEEGG

-57 SETESEQRTENTGV
+57 SETESEQWTENTGV
-71 EETDQGLE
+71 EETDRELE

-84 ESETMQELSAVEEN
+84 ESETMQDLSAVEEN

-103 ESTEGQF
+103 ESTEGQLQ
-110 PETELGETGSFETEA
+110 ETELGVNGRFEAEA
-125 PTTEPEAAE
+125 PTTEP
-134 EFKTEVS
+134 
-141 EAETEES
+141 
-148 EDNET
+148 
-153 EAPTTESEA
+153 
-162 AEEFETEVSEAE
+162 
-174 TEESEDNETEAPT
+174 
-187 TESETAEE
+187 
-195 FKTEVSEAETEE
+195 
-207 SEDNETEALATESET
+207 
-222 AEEFETEVSEAEIE
+222 
-236 ESEDNETEAP
+236 
-246 ATESEAAEEF
+246 
-256 ETEVSEAETEES
+256 
-268 EDNKTEVPA
+268 
-277 TESEAAE
+277 EAAE

-430 TARVSA
+430 TARVST

-868 VPYQKQRKSAQE
+868 VPYQKQRRSAQE

-886 QSAILASGT
+886 QSAILAPGT

-962 STALVCILPVRKRKT
+962 STALVCILPVRKRKS

>member
-1 MKWKQG
+1 
-7 WNGLLISGMLGAGGI
+7 MLGAGGI

-37 SYAAETAAGTEEGS
+37 SYAAETAAGTEEEG
-51 ATSEPE
+51 AASE
-57 SETESEQRTENTGV
+57 
-71 EETDQGLE
+71 L
-79 SNIES
+79 

-98 RRESE
+98 RRETE
-103 ESTEGQF
+103 ENTEENTEGQWQ
-110 PETELGETGSFETEA
+110 ETALGENGRFE
-125 PTTEPEAAE
+125 
-134 EFKTEVS
+134 
-141 EAETEES
+141 
-148 EDNET
+148 
-153 EAPTTESEA
+153 
-162 AEEFETEVSEAE
+162 
-174 TEESEDNETEAPT
+174 
-187 TESETAEE
+187 
-195 FKTEVSEAETEE
+195 
-207 SEDNETEALATESET
+207 
-222 AEEFETEVSEAEIE
+222 
-236 ESEDNETEAP
+236 
-246 ATESEAAEEF
+246 
-256 ETEVSEAETEES
+256 
-268 EDNKTEVPA
+268 TEVPA
-277 TESEAAE
+277 TEAEVTE

-312 TEEFETE
+312 AEEFETE
-319 VSEAEPE
+319 VSETEVPE

-335 PEETEAETDPPQT
+335 SEAESDPPQT

-390 SNVYVQ
+390 SSVYVQ
-396 ALGTMDY
+396 ALGSMDY
-403 GKGGSVSSV
+403 GKGGSVSAV

-417 LMFQLKQMEPNGQ
+417 LMFQLKQMEPDGQ

-453 SGSGEEQNGVLYV
+453 SGNGEEQNGVLYA

-490 IRSSVGRPGSK
+490 IRSSAGRPGSK

-511 CTDGQQVAISEEG
+511 CTDGQQVSISEEG

-673 RHPTDIVFLETNI
+673 RRPTDIVFLETNI

-703 QLIRGTDYEVTMTG
+703 QLIRGTDYEVMMTG

-774 LITGVKGGELCQTAV
+774 LITGVKSGEICQAAA

-826 VKIRL
+826 VKVRL

-857 AVYVNTKGAKT
+857 AVYVNAKGAKI

-886 QSAILASGT
+886 QSVVLAPGT

-908 MSGEQYVAKAGQIPD
+908 MSGEQYVAKAGQILD
-923 EKKENGQKKG
+923 EKKENGQKK
-933 EISAVTKLRQ
+933 EEVSAVTKLWQ

>member
-37 SYAAETAAGTEEGS
+37 SYAAETAAGTEEGG

-57 SETESEQRTENTGV
+57 SETESEQWTENTGV

-84 ESETMQELSAVEEN
+84 ESETMQDLSAVEEN

-103 ESTEGQF
+103 ESTEGQLQ
-110 PETELGETGSFETEA
+110 ETELGETGSFETEA

-134 EFKTEVS
+134 EFEAEVS
-141 EAETEES
+141 EVETEES

-174 TEESEDNETEAPT
+174 TEESEDNKTEAPT
-187 TESETAEE
+187 
-195 FKTEVSEAETEE
+195 
-207 SEDNETEALATESET
+207 
-222 AEEFETEVSEAEIE
+222 
-236 ESEDNETEAP
+236 
-246 ATESEAAEEF
+246 
-256 ETEVSEAETEES
+256 
-268 EDNKTEVPA
+268 
-277 TESEAAE
+277 
-284 EFETEVSEAETEES
+284 
-298 EDNETEAPATESEA
+298 TESEA

-319 VSEAEPE
+319 VSESETEETEETETEIPEETEETETEIPE

-453 SGSGEEQNGVLYV
+453 SGSGEEQNGVLYA

-490 IRSSVGRPGSK
+490 IRSGVGRPGSK

-880 EEEQKQ
+880 EEEEEQKQ
-886 QSAILASGT
+886 QSAILAPGT

>member
-37 SYAAETAAGTEEGS
+37 SYAAETAAGTEEEG
-51 ATSEPE
+51 AA
-57 SETESEQRTENTGV
+57 
-71 EETDQGLE
+71 LE
-79 SNIES
+79 L

-98 RRESE
+98 RRETE
-103 ESTEGQF
+103 ENTEGQLQ
-110 PETELGETGSFETEA
+110 EIALGENRRF
-125 PTTEPEAAE
+125 
-134 EFKTEVS
+134 
-141 EAETEES
+141 
-148 EDNET
+148 
-153 EAPTTESEA
+153 
-162 AEEFETEVSEAE
+162 
-174 TEESEDNETEAPT
+174 
-187 TESETAEE
+187 
-195 FKTEVSEAETEE
+195 
-207 SEDNETEALATESET
+207 
-222 AEEFETEVSEAEIE
+222 
-236 ESEDNETEAP
+236 ETEAP
-246 ATESEAAEEF
+246 ATESEV
-256 ETEVSEAETEES
+256 T
-268 EDNKTEVPA
+268 
-277 TESEAAE
+277 E

-298 EDNETEAPATESEA
+298 EDNETEAPATESEV
-312 TEEFETE
+312 TEGTETEVLEESEETETE
-319 VSEAEPE
+319 VSE

-335 PEETEAETDPPQT
+335 PEETEGTEIEESEETEETETEVSEETEETETEIPEETEETETEISEAESDPPQT

-390 SNVYVQ
+390 SSVYVQ
-396 ALGTMDY
+396 ALGSMDY
-403 GKGGSVSSV
+403 GKGGSVSAV

-417 LMFQLKQMEPNGQ
+417 LMFQLKQMEPDGQ

-453 SGSGEEQNGVLYV
+453 SGNGEEQNGVLYA

-490 IRSSVGRPGSK
+490 IRSSAGRPGSK

-511 CTDGQQVAISEEG
+511 CTDGQQVSISEEG

-654 GSVFDLALDTKK
+654 GSVFDLDLATKK

-673 RHPTDIVFLETNI
+673 RRPTDIVFLETNI

-774 LITGVKGGELCQTAV
+774 LITGVKSGEICQAAA

-826 VKIRL
+826 VKVRL

-857 AVYVNTKGAKT
+857 AVYVNAKGAKT

-886 QSAILASGT
+886 QSVVLASGT

-908 MSGEQYVAKAGQIPD
+908 MSGEQYVAKAGQILD
-923 EKKENGQKKG
+923 EKKENGQKK
-933 EISAVTKLRQ
+933 EEVSAVTKLWQ

>member
-37 SYAAETAAGTEEGS
+37 SYAAETAAGTEEGG

-57 SETESEQRTENTGV
+57 SETESEQWTENTGV
-71 EETDQGLE
+71 EETDRELE

-84 ESETMQELSAVEEN
+84 ESETMQDLSAVEEN

-103 ESTEGQF
+103 ESTEGQLQ
-110 PETELGETGSFETEA
+110 ETELGVNGRFEAEA
-125 PTTEPEAAE
+125 PTTEP
-134 EFKTEVS
+134 
-141 EAETEES
+141 
-148 EDNET
+148 
-153 EAPTTESEA
+153 EA

-207 SEDNETEALATESET
+207 NEDNETEALATESET

-268 EDNKTEVPA
+268 EDNKTE
-277 TESEAAE
+277 
-284 EFETEVSEAETEES
+284 
-298 EDNETEAPATESEA
+298 APTTESEA

-319 VSEAEPE
+319 VSESETE

-335 PEETEAETDPPQT
+335 PEETEETETEIPKETETDPPQT

-390 SNVYVQ
+390 STVYVQ

-453 SGSGEEQNGVLYV
+453 SGSGEEQNGVLYA

-841 AKVCDFAG
+841 ANVCDFAG

-886 QSAILASGT
+886 QSAILAPGT

>member
-37 SYAAETAAGTEEGS
+37 SYAAETAAGTEEGG

-57 SETESEQRTENTGV
+57 SETESEQWTENTGV
-71 EETDQGLE
+71 EETDRELE

-84 ESETMQELSAVEEN
+84 ESETMQDLSTVEEN

-103 ESTEGQF
+103 ESTEGQLQ
-110 PETELGETGSFETEA
+110 ETELGVNGRFETEA
-125 PTTEPEAAE
+125 PTTEP
-134 EFKTEVS
+134 
-141 EAETEES
+141 
-148 EDNET
+148 
-153 EAPTTESEA
+153 
-162 AEEFETEVSEAE
+162 
-174 TEESEDNETEAPT
+174 
-187 TESETAEE
+187 
-195 FKTEVSEAETEE
+195 
-207 SEDNETEALATESET
+207 
-222 AEEFETEVSEAEIE
+222 
-236 ESEDNETEAP
+236 
-246 ATESEAAEEF
+246 
-256 ETEVSEAETEES
+256 
-268 EDNKTEVPA
+268 
-277 TESEAAE
+277 
-284 EFETEVSEAETEES
+284 
-298 EDNETEAPATESEA
+298 EA

-453 SGSGEEQNGVLYV
+453 SGSGEEQNGVLYA

-543 SAPICVDRTAPE
+543 SAPICVDRMAPE

-686 DYVGASKIFCRE
+686 DYIGASKIFCRE

-886 QSAILASGT
+886 QSAILAPGT